1 MKARQKRRTRRIPIA
16 SDEQETLYRISAQ
29 LDRLQMPVNPD
40 ILGGINDKLE
50 RIDSRLSAINAD
62 ATRHGAKA
70 GTIAGGLTGGLIAVA
85 ILLIRA
91 KLEL

>member
-1 MKARQKRRTRRIPIA
+1 MKARQTRRSRRAIINQ
-16 SDEQETLYRISAQ
+16 SEQETLNRISAQ

-40 ILGGINDKLE
+40 ILGGINDMLE

-62 ATRHGAKA
+62 ATRYGAKA
-70 GTIAGGLTGGLIAVA
+70 GAISGGLTGGLIAVA